1 MMNIA
6 SCKQENAVIIG
17 VNYEGSGALAS
28 YGKAMLD
35 GVRLAVEELGDG
47 YRMVCAD
54 NRSFGADSAAAILY
68 LKNVCRADVIIGPS
82 TGTLAKAALAAQADT
97 LMITPSATSDE
108 LKSTVHTKLV
118 RLCFSDRVQGA
129 AMGKYAARRGVRRAA
144 IVRDLSSD
152 YATGCTRSFKA
163 AFDGEIVYEG
173 AFLSGECDFSAMI
186 TELKAAAPQA
196 VYLPAYY
203 TEAGLFIRQCRQQGF
218 EPLFL
223 GGDAMDSPLL
233 LQLAGEGGEIVY
245 TDHFTVQEE
254 AYAAFAERFMQRY
267 DTAPPAYA
275 ALAYDCVMLYA
286 SCVEKAGVAGAEREI
301 FAASDYRGVT
311 GTLNIGADGN
321 AQKAPVFVSPGGN
334 GCSS

>member
-1 MMNIA
+1 MGRN
-6 SCKQENAVIIG
+6 SP
-17 VNYEGSGALAS
+17 LF
-28 YGKAMLD
+28 L
-35 GVRLAVEELGDG
+35 
-47 YRMVCAD
+47 
-54 NRSFGADSAAAILY
+54 
-68 LKNVCRADVIIGPS
+68 S
-82 TGTLAKAALAAQADT
+82 T
-97 LMITPSATSDE
+97 PPP
-108 LKSTVHTKLV
+108 
-118 RLCFSDRVQGA
+118 
-129 AMGKYAARRGVRRAA
+129 A

-245 TDHFTVQEE
+245 TDHFTAQEE
-254 AYAAFAERFMQRY
+254 AYAAFAERFARRY

-301 FAASDYRGVT
+301 FSASDYQGVT
-311 GTLNIGADGN
+311 GTLTIGADGS